1 MTDAIVWAEPE
12 RASFLRHVTDAAG
25 LRVVAAG
32 GPSRARAGATAHAFE
47 AAPAEDLRAA
57 LTTGEAGVIVIAD
70 AGAFGASESG
80 SDAEAVLAA
89 AARGALVLCFD
100 PVPAS
105 ALELSGAGWLKTRNA
120 RRPVD
125 GLRFVPGASD
135 HPVLGGLDDVLA
147 AFGAVRVASVRAM
160 NRAEHGSL
168 SAALFGG
175 LALLRRVIDTPE
187 LIDTAVVTRGAGE
200 RLATDSRL
208 RELQGHAVAM
218 ARTAGGSVGRL
229 LASDT
234 ADAWERSLEL
244 FGPAGRLVIRDAG
257 FAWHDAEGTLV
268 DSGERVVP
276 GDGDAAVA
284 ALADAIRRRVEQ
296 FEPAAA
302 ELTETLTLASAA
314 LLSARTGQPESPAA
328 IARAGVL

>member
-12 RASFLRHVTDAAG
+12 RAAFLRRVTGASG
-25 LRVVAAG
+25 LTVVAAG
-32 GPSRARAGATAHAFE
+32 SPGRARSGATAHAFG
-47 AAPAEDLRAA
+47 ATAAEDLRAA
-57 LTTGEAGVIVIAD
+57 LTTGEAGVVLIAD
-70 AGAFGASESG
+70 AGAFGASASG
-80 SDAEAVLAA
+80 SDADAVLAA
-89 AARGALVLCFD
+89 AARGAVVLCLD

-125 GLRFVPGASD
+125 GLRFLPGAGD

-160 NRAEHGSL
+160 NRPEHGPL

-175 LALLRRVIDTPE
+175 LALLRRVIDAPE
-187 LIDTAVVTRGAGE
+187 LIDSAIVTRGSGD
-200 RLATDSRL
+200 RPATDAGL
-208 RELQGHAVAM
+208 RDLQGHAVAM
-218 ARTAGGSVGRL
+218 VRTAVGSIGRL

-244 FGPAGRLVIRDAG
+244 LGPSGRLMIRDTG
-257 FAWHDAEGTLV
+257 FTWHDAEGGLV
-268 DSGERVVP
+268 DSGEQAIG
-276 GDGDAAVA
+276 GDDDPAVA
-284 ALADAIRRRVEQ
+284 ALAGAIRRRIDA

-328 IARAGVL
+328 LARAGVL